1 MSIKISKNIKEKEYH
16 NSDVARPKILKN
28 KIQIWNDEYNNLEHC
43 GLNGK
48 TLIEMLQLFKLK
60 KVS

>member
-1 MSIKISKNIKEKEYH
+1 MSIKMPKNIKEERYH

-28 KIQIWNDEYNNLEHC
+28 KIQIWNDEYNLEHC

>member
-1 MSIKISKNIKEKEYH
+1 MKSQTKKAPVQLLNATPCSKIE
-16 NSDVARPKILKN
+16 ACKN

-48 TLIEMLQLFKLK
+48 TPIEMLQLFKLE

>member
-1 MSIKISKNIKEKEYH
+1 MPKNIKEERYH
-16 NSDVARPKILKN
+16 NSDVAHPKILKN
-28 KIQIWNDEYNNLEHC
+28 KIQIWNDEYNNLEHY

-48 TLIEMLQLFKLK
+48 TPNEMLQLFKLK